1 MLFYNKEELSP
12 KPLKTT
18 TADQA
23 TVLKRN
29 KNNNSR
35 PSNCAK
41 TQQNTT
47 TADQATV
54 LKRNKKQQQ
63 HSNTLT

>member
-29 KNNNSR
+29 K
-35 PSNCAK
+35 
-41 TQQNTT
+41 
-47 TADQATV
+47 
-54 LKRNKKQQQ
+54 KQQQ
-63 HSNTLT
+63 QTKQLC